1 MSKRSQA
8 SEVFK
13 SSKSTEPLNK
23 KMCSQE
29 DRETTNFRPTDFTQK
44 IHQMKVAKLKI
55 GKDSTSFSNVDEL
68 KSWLAEQPSNRKV
81 KPFNFQGYIIGTIF
95 DTSVNQKWSRI

>member
-23 KMCSQE
+23 KVCSQE
-29 DRETTNFRPTDFTQK
+29 DRETTNFRPTDFRQK
-44 IHQMKVAKLKI
+44 IHQM
-55 GKDSTSFSNVDEL
+55 
-68 KSWLAEQPSNRKV
+68 NRKITW
-81 KPFNFQGYIIGTIF
+81 Y
-95 DTSVNQKWSRI
+95 